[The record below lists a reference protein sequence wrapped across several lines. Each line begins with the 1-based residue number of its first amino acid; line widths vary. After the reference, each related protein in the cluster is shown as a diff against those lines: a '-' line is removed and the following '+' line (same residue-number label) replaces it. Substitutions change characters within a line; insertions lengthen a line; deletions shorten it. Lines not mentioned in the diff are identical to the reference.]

1 MKRILVLGIWLAFSM
16 GLMAQKSAMNRKI
29 SNNAFQKGE
38 FLKYRI
44 HYGLITAGFGTLKV
58 AKKSKKVNG
67 RDCYHIICKGYTSGA
82 FDVFYKVRDTYE
94 SYCDEEAL
102 FSWRFNRDIQEG
114 KYKRYT
120 ETHFDH
126 HSLKARYYN
135 HKKEMKMYDIPPNIQ
150 DVISAYYYA
159 RVSHDHRDFKP
170 GYRISLKNFVDRKTF
185 GLQAEVIRREKIK
198 VGGVK
203 YKAIRMKLMVEEAG
217 LVTDGSKIVF
227 WISDD
232 ANKIPL
238 RIKSDLV
245 IGSLKMDLV
254 EVKNLLHPFDALVSN

>member
-1 MKRILVLGIWLAFSM
+1 MKYILMIGMLMVSHLGMWGQNSTV
-16 GLMAQKSAMNRKI
+16 SRKI
-29 SNNAFQKGE
+29 TNNAFQRGE

-58 AKKSKKVNG
+58 AKNKKKVNG

-82 FDVFYKVRDTYE
+82 FDVLYKVRDTYE
-94 SYCDEEAL
+94 SYCDEDAL
-102 FSWRFNRDIQEG
+102 YSWRFNRDIQEG

-120 ETHFDH
+120 ETHFNH
-126 HSLKARYYN
+126 NTLKAHYYN
-135 HKKEMKMYDIPPNIQ
+135 HKKEETLYDIPPNIQ
-150 DVISAYYYA
+150 DVISAYYFA
-159 RVSHDHRDFKP
+159 RVKHDHKDFKP

-185 GLQAEVIRREKIK
+185 GLQAEVIKKETIK

-203 YKAIRMKLMVEEAG
+203 YKAIRMKMMVEEAG

-238 RIKSDLV
+238 RVKSDLV

-254 EVKNLLHPFDALVSN
+254 EAKNLMHPFDALVSN